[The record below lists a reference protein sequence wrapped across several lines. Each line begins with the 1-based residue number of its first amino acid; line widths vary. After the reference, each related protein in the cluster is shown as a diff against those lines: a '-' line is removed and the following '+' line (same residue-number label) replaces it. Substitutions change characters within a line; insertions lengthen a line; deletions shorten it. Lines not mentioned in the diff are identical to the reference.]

1 MKRMPRGA
9 EGIGRIQWTG
19 RAARAGR
26 AGRAVA
32 RPVRP
37 RRVAAAA
44 LIAFTTAAVLSSCA
58 RGAAD
63 PTSAATAGAAPGAE
77 PTAITV
83 FAAASLTEAFDALA
97 EDFEAEHPNVDVVLS
112 YGGSA
117 ALAQQIVE
125 GAPVDV
131 FASAAEPPM
140 LTVVDAGL
148 AGDPVVF
155 ATNTLELVVP
165 AGNPAGVTGVDA
177 LADAELRIALCDASV
192 PCGAASAKLLEQ
204 EGDTAAPD
212 TLESDVK
219 AVLTKVSL
227 GEVDAALVYRT
238 DVIAAG
244 DEVEGIE
251 VPGAASVVNR
261 YPIAA
266 LSDAADAGTAADFVA
281 FVTGA
286 QGRAV
291 LDDAGFGAP

>member
-1 MKRMPRGA
+1 MTGRRIGRMPR
-9 EGIGRIQWTG
+9 
-19 RAARAGR
+19 
-26 AGRAVA
+26 
-32 RPVRP
+32 
-37 RRVAAAA
+37 AAAA
-44 LIAFTTAAVLSSCA
+44 VGALAALVLAGCASSGANGGTASPAPSDATDDAEATTL
-58 RGAAD
+58 
-63 PTSAATAGAAPGAE
+63 
-77 PTAITV
+77 TV
-83 FAAASLTEAFDALA
+83 FAAASLTEAFDELA
-97 EDFEAEHPNVDVVLS
+97 ERFEAEHPSVDVALS

-117 ALAQQIVE
+117 ALAQQVVE

-140 LTVVDAGL
+140 QTVVDAGL

-165 AGNPAGVTGVDA
+165 AGNPAGVTGLDD
-177 LADAELRIALCDASV
+177 LADADLRIALCDASV
-192 PCGAASAKLLEQ
+192 PCGAASVKLLEQ
-204 EGDTAAPD
+204 EGVVAAPD

-266 LSDAADAGTAADFVA
+266 LAEAGDADTAADFVV
-281 FVTGA
+281 FVTGDA
-286 QGRAV
+286 GRAV
-291 LDDAGFGAP
+291 LAEAGFGKP

>member
-1 MKRMPRGA
+1 M
-9 EGIGRIQWTG
+9 TG
-19 RAARAGR
+19 RFAGS
-26 AGRAVA
+26 AAVA
-32 RPVRP
+32 
-37 RRVAAAA
+37 ALAA
-44 LIAFTTAAVLSSCA
+44 LVLAGCA
-58 RGAAD
+58 
-63 PTSAATAGAAPGAE
+63 SAGAGGTTPSAVPTEADTE
-77 PTAITV
+77 PTTLTV
-83 FAAASLTEAFDALA
+83 FAAASLTEAFDELA
-97 EDFEAEHPNVDVVLS
+97 EQFEAEHPSVEVTLS

-117 ALAQQIVE
+117 ALAQQVVE

-140 LTVVDAGL
+140 QTVVDAGL
-148 AGDPVVF
+148 ASDPVVF

-165 AGNPAGVTGVDA
+165 AGNPAGVTGLDD
-177 LADAELRIALCDASV
+177 LADAGLRIALCDASV
-192 PCGAASAKLLEQ
+192 PCGAASVKLLEQ
-204 EGDTAAPD
+204 EGVVAAPD

-266 LSDAADAGTAADFVA
+266 LTEAGDPDAAAEFVA
-281 FVTGA
+281 FVTGDA
-286 QGRAV
+286 GRAV
-291 LDDAGFGAP
+291 LAEAGFGKP